1 MFLSNILSETK
12 ALIESVGIL
21 KDYKVQ
27 ITPDDR
33 PFASSGDNTITI
45 YGSDV
50 FRIGV
55 KQAAEYRTRI
65 NISVNRRTGKY
76 PRDRAK
82 ELLYLEEINSLSTV
96 SSIIL
101 SLIDSSNI
109 LYSNIVSSISS
120 SKSSIIDSIEN
131 PTPIRSL
138 TDAENALISSLQ
150 NAQVLGP
157 ILALGYTATPIP
169 RFDAFFSAF
178 NTKKTVEQEFESDR
192 IQESGWSMVS
202 SFQGPQ
208 INLPPAC

>member
-12 ALIESVGIL
+12 LLIESIGIL
-21 KDYKVQ
+21 SDYSVQ

-50 FRIGV
+50 FRVGV
-55 KQAAEYRTRI
+55 KQAAEYRTKI
-65 NISVNRRTGKY
+65 NISINRRTGRY
-76 PRDRAK
+76 PRDRSK

-101 SLIDSSNI
+101 TIIDNSNI

-120 SKSSIIDSIEN
+120 SKSSIINTIEN
-131 PTPIRSL
+131 PTPIRIL
-138 TDAENALISSLQ
+138 TDAENSLISSLEG
-150 NAQVLGP
+150 AQVLGP

-169 RFDAFFSAF
+169 RYDAFFSAF
-178 NTKKTVEQEFESDR
+178 NTKKAVEQAFENDR
-192 IQESGWSMVS
+192 IQESGWSMIS

-208 INLPPAC
+208 IILPTPC